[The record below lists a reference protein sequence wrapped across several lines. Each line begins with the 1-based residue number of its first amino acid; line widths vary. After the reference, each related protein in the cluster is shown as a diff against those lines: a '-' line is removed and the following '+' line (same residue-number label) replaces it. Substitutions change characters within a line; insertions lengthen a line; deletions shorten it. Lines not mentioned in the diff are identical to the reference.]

1 MKDTIVA
8 RASGAGSGGICVL
21 RLSGD
26 DAVLIASRVFRSKV
40 PLTEKPTHTVTY
52 GFAYNRDGEVLD
64 ECLATVMLAPRSYT
78 MENTVEISCHGGF
91 TAARM
96 VEEALLFAGARPA
109 EPGEF
114 TLRAF
119 LNGRID
125 LTKAESVADIITAKT
140 SRSLKSAVTQLRGG
154 LFDTVK
160 AYRERILSLS
170 ATIMA
175 ANDFPEEIEE
185 ELTNR
190 ELLAEITQLEQDLK
204 KTLAT
209 ADTGRM
215 LTEGAKICLVGKPNT
230 GKSSLMNRLL
240 KENRAIVTDIPGT
253 TRDTIEAWMEIDG
266 IPMMLYDTAGIHET
280 EDAVEKIGTQRA
292 VSCLKEADI
301 CLFVLDASKEA
312 EEEDREVLSLL
323 ENSDVITIENKCDLE
338 HKLSFKTPFKT
349 LQISTKSGEGVDSL
363 LSVLKEKL
371 GQNNAE
377 NGAVIANERQKK
389 ALVEAL
395 DALERAKYAFEDGM
409 PSDLIF
415 IDLESALAA
424 LGEITGENVSEDVI
438 DTIFS
443 RFCVGK

>member
-8 RASGAGSGGICVL
+8 RASGAGNGGICVL

-140 SRSLKSAVTQLRGG
+140 GRSLKSAVTQLRGG
-154 LFDTVK
+154 LFDIVK
-160 AYRERILSLS
+160 SYRERILSLS

-190 ELLAEITQLEQDLK
+190 ELLAEISLLEEDLK

-266 IPMMLYDTAGIHET
+266 IPVMLYDTAGIHET

-312 EEEDREVLSLL
+312 EEEDHEVLALL
-323 ENSDVITIENKCDLE
+323 ENSDVITIENKCDLAY
-338 HKLSFKTPFKT
+338 KLNFKTPFKT
-349 LQISTKSGEGVDSL
+349 IQISTKSGKGIDNL

-371 GQNNAE
+371 GQDNAE
-377 NGAVIANERQKK
+377 NGAVVANERQKK
-389 ALVEAL
+389 ALIEAL
-395 DALERAKYAFEDGM
+395 DALVRAKNAFEDGM

-415 IDLESALAA
+415 IDLETALAA

>member
-8 RASGAGSGGICVL
+8 RASGAGNGGICVL

-26 DAVLIASRVFRSKV
+26 DAVEIASRVFQSKI
-40 PLTEKPTHTVTY
+40 PLTQKPTHTVTY
-52 GFAYNRDGEVLD
+52 GFAYNREGEVLD

-78 MENTVEISCHGGF
+78 KENTVEISCHGGY
-91 TAARM
+91 TAARL

-140 SRSLKSAVTQLRGG
+140 GRSLKSAVTRLRGG

-160 AYRERILSLS
+160 VFRERILGLS

-185 ELTNR
+185 DITNR
-190 ELLAEITQLEQDLK
+190 ELIEEITRLEQDLK

-209 ADTGRM
+209 ANTGRM

-253 TRDTIEAWMEIDG
+253 TRDTIEAWMEIAG
-266 IPMMLYDTAGIHET
+266 IPVMLYDTAGIHET

-301 CLFVLDASKEA
+301 CLFVLDASKEVA
-312 EEEDREVLSLL
+312 EEDREVLSLL
-323 ENSDVITIENKCDLE
+323 ENSDVITIENKCDLDR
-338 HKLSFKTPFKT
+338 KLVFETPFKT
-349 LQISTKSGEGVDSL
+349 LQISTKTGEGMDTL
-363 LSVLKEKL
+363 ISVLEHKL
-371 GQNNAE
+371 GQNNGE
-377 NGAVIANERQKK
+377 NEVVIANERQKK
-389 ALVEAL
+389 ALVEAM
-395 DALERAKYAFEDGM
+395 DAIVRAKNAFFEGM

-415 IDLESALAA
+415 IDLETALAA
-424 LGEITGENVSEDVI
+424 LGEITGENVSDDVI